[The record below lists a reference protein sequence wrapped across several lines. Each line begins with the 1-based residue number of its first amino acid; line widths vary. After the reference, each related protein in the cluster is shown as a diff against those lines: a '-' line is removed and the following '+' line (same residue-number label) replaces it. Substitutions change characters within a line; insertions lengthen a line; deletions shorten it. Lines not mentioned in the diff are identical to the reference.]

1 MNKVWIV
8 VGFVVATGAVIYF
21 ARQGATEKQA
31 GTTTGTGAEPA
42 GRPAAPSG
50 DRTEVTF
57 VYSTEKK
64 EWVDAALEAFAK
76 EEPGVEVKAKG
87 MGSLQAAETIL
98 AGREK
103 PVLWSPADSL
113 VMNLFDADWRTK
125 NQTDILGTGD
135 DAPAPLVITPLVFVA
150 WEDRAQALTRTT
162 GGKVSFKV
170 IHDAVSSPRGW
181 PAVGGKE
188 EWGFVKLGHT
198 DPTLSNSGL
207 QALFLM
213 SLEFHGKRAG
223 LEVGDLLKPDYQ
235 KWVQEL
241 EKGVTR
247 FEASTGTFMTDM
259 VRFGPSKYDIAVVYE
274 NLAISQLENAQG
286 RWGNLRVYY
295 PAITLWSDHPIT
307 VLQGDWVTEPQ
318 RKAARKLV
326 AFLRGRRMQ
335 ERALAFGFRPADPAV
350 PLKTADATNPY
361 TRLAQYGV
369 QLDLPPAAQPPPGA
383 VIRNMMT
390 MWSRMV
396 AK

>member
-1 MNKVWIV
+1 MNKVLIV
-8 VGFVVATGAVIYF
+8 VGFVAATAAVLYF
-21 ARQGATEKQA
+21 ARQGQGTERKPGGEVAQPVA
-31 GTTTGTGAEPA
+31 
-42 GRPAAPSG
+42 SG

-64 EWVDAALEAFAK
+64 EWIDAALEAFAK
-76 EEPGVEVKAKG
+76 EEPSVAVKAKG
-87 MGSLQAAETIL
+87 MGSLQAAEAIL
-98 AGREK
+98 AGKEK

-113 VMNLFDADWRTK
+113 VMNLFDADWKTK
-125 NQTDILGTGD
+125 HQTQVLGTGD
-135 DAPAPLVITPLVFVA
+135 DAPNPLVITPLVFVA
-150 WEDRAQALTRTT
+150 WEDRAQALTKTT
-162 GGKVSFKV
+162 GGKLSFKT
-170 IHDAVSSPRGW
+170 IHDAVASPRGW

-241 EKGVTR
+241 EKGVPT
-247 FEASTGTFMTDM
+247 FETSTGTFMTDM
-259 VRFGPSKYDIAVVYE
+259 IRFGPSKYDIAVVYE

-286 RWGNLRVYY
+286 RWGNLRIYY

-318 RKAARKLV
+318 RQAARKLV
-326 AFLRGRRMQ
+326 TFLRSRRMQ
-335 ERALAFGFRPADPAV
+335 ERALSFGFRPADPAV
-350 PLKTADATNPY
+350 PLKTADAANPY
-361 TRLAQYGV
+361 TRLAQFGV
-369 QLDLPPAAQPPPGA
+369 QLELPPATPAPPGA

-396 AK
+396 AR